1 MNYLIVSG
9 GQTDRDFAYKVIKN
23 GGFEVIIAADSGM
36 DFLHSIEITP
46 DVIVGDFDSA
56 DKDILEYY
64 RQLEMVDIIMLN
76 PEKDETDTESAIRF
90 AIQNGAD
97 CITILGGTGSRIDH
111 MLGNVC
117 LLGIGLEERIDI
129 FLLDKNNKIRMID
142 KELSIEKEKQ
152 FGKYVSLIP
161 FGGNVEGLTLKG
173 MKYPLDNYNM
183 GGFNSLGISN
193 EIVDDTALIT
203 FEKGVLL
210 VIESR
215 D

>member
-1 MNYLIVSG
+1 
-9 GQTDRDFAYKVIKN
+9 
-23 GGFEVIIAADSGM
+23 
-36 DFLHSIEITP
+36 
-46 DVIVGDFDSA
+46 
-56 DKDILEYY
+56 
-64 RQLEMVDIIMLN
+64 
-76 PEKDETDTESAIRF
+76 
-90 AIQNGAD
+90 
-97 CITILGGTGSRIDH
+97 

-117 LLGIGLEERIDI
+117 LLGIGLEENIDI

-173 MKYPLDNYNM
+173 MKYPLDNYNL